1 MKPKIP
7 DLVSYSLELG
17 QRVLAGRSEAS
28 RKQSGQFFTPAP
40 VARYMAQQLG
50 PIRSGD
56 RILDPAIGSGVLAC
70 AVIERVIS
78 EGRPLEIWLDGYEID
93 RELGQTAREV
103 LEVVAEY
110 AASQGIVIHSQVTE
124 ADFILANVPASQPY
138 LFLAESSTRPH
149 PDALYNHVIAN
160 PPYFKLNSNDSRVK
174 ANQGQLKGHTNIYTL
189 FIASAVKKLV
199 SQGHA
204 CFIVPRSFCSGVYF
218 SAFRQELMQEVLPVA
233 IHLFESRQETFK
245 RDTVLQENI
254 IFSFH
259 RREVYSTKIP
269 SEICLTIS
277 TSRGSSELRSN
288 LASGRKVGLRQFLKQ
303 RHGALFFRLPT
314 CELDEQIVEMVDS
327 WTGSLGQYGLEVS
340 TGPVVA
346 FRAQTWLTDVESVL
360 AKQAVPLLWMQNV
373 KAQQVEWP
381 TNNGNKAQGI
391 VLGKE
396 TKPLLLPAAN
406 YVLLRRFSAKE
417 EPRRLIAAPLLVDQ
431 LNYAWIG
438 LENHLNYIYKKQG
451 GLKTEEAVGL
461 STLLNSALIDRYFR
475 IVNGNTQVN
484 ATELRVLPLPPL
496 EIIKQIGREVLCGG
510 KSNGPVDIET
520 IVFSAL
526 REANY
531 LPSDFPLIRETR
543 ITMGKIQEAQEIL
556 KELGLPPAQQ
566 NEISALTLLVLVQ
579 LSEETP
585 WSEAKRQSLRVHD
598 MLTEIKACYGRE
610 YAENTRETIRRQVLH
625 QFEQAGLVFRNPD
638 DPTLATN
645 SPRTHYALSDAA
657 IRTIRHYGSTEWL
670 EAVQSFINSQATLL
684 EIYQKNR
691 EQHKVPLRLASGE
704 EYHLSPGKHNKLQA
718 AIVEEFGPRF
728 APGATLLYLGD
739 TENKALILDQAGFER
754 LGISAPSHDKLPD
767 VVFHDASRNWLFLI
781 EAVTSHGPVSPKR
794 HFELEQIL
802 QKCTADRVYVSA
814 FPDFVTFKSF
824 LTEIAWETEVWLA
837 EVPDHLIHFNGDRFL
852 GPHK

>member
-1 MKPKIP
+1 MLMRTKNP

-17 QRVLAGRSEAS
+17 QHVLAGRSEAG

-40 VARYMAQQLG
+40 VARFMARQLG

-93 RELGQTAREV
+93 RELSQTARKV
-103 LEVVAEY
+103 LEVAAEY
-110 AASQGIVIHSQVTE
+110 AALQGIVIHGRVTE
-124 ADFILANVPASQPY
+124 ADFILANLPASQPY
-138 LFLAESSTRPH
+138 LFLAESSPHPH
-149 PDALYNHVIAN
+149 PDALYNHIIAN
-160 PPYFKLNSNDSRVK
+160 PPYFKLNSNDSRVR

-199 SQGHA
+199 PQGRA

-218 SAFRQELMQEVLPVA
+218 SAFRQELMQEALPVA
-233 IHLFESRQETFK
+233 VHLFESRQETFK
-245 RDTVLQENI
+245 SDTVLQENI
-254 IFSFH
+254 IFSFR
-259 RREVYSTKIP
+259 RREVCSTKVP
-269 SEICLTIS
+269 PETCLTIS
-277 TSRGSSELRSN
+277 TSKGGLELSN
-288 LASGRKVGLRQFLKQ
+288 DTPHRRKVALAQFLKQ

-314 CELDEQIVEMVDS
+314 GELDEQIVEMVDS

-346 FRAQTWLTDVESVL
+346 FRAQTWLTDIESVF
-360 AKQAVPLLWMQNV
+360 AKQAIPLLWMQNV

-396 TKPLLLPAAN
+396 TEPLLLPAAN

-417 EPRRLIAAPLLVDQ
+417 EPRRLIAAPFLANQ
-431 LNYAWIG
+431 FSYAWIG

-451 GLKTEEAVGL
+451 GLETEEAVGL

-484 ATELRVLPLPPL
+484 AAELRVLPLPPL
-496 EIIKQIGREVLCGG
+496 EIIKQIGREVLGGG

-520 IVFSAL
+520 TVFSAL

-556 KELGLPPAQQ
+556 KALGLPPAQQ
-566 NEISALTLLVLVQ
+566 NEISALTLLVLAQ

-585 WSEAKRQSLRVHD
+585 WTEAKRQSLRVHD
-598 MLTEIKACYGRE
+598 MLTEIKARYGRE

-657 IRTIRHYGSTEWL
+657 IRTIRYYGSAEW
-670 EAVQSFINSQATLL
+670 Q
-684 EIYQKNR
+684 
-691 EQHKVPLRLASGE
+691 
-704 EYHLSPGKHNKLQA
+704 EY
-718 AIVEEFGPRF
+718 I
-728 APGATLLYLGD
+728 
-739 TENKALILDQAGFER
+739 
-754 LGISAPSHDKLPD
+754 
-767 VVFHDASRNWLFLI
+767 
-781 EAVTSHGPVSPKR
+781 
-794 HFELEQIL
+794 
-802 QKCTADRVYVSA
+802 SA

-837 EVPDHLIHFNGDRFL
+837 EIPDHLIHFNGDRFL
-852 GPHK
+852 GPHQQD